1 MSSDGKLL
9 KEIQHQML
17 ATEATRLSPLATLS
31 RKAVRQKD
39 EPRLAEDYRTGF
51 SLDVDRILHSLAYT
65 RYIDKTQVFSL
76 VQNDHITHRVLHV
89 QLVSK
94 IARTIGR
101 YLGLN
106 EDLIEA
112 IALGHDLGH
121 PPFGHAGEKV
131 LSRLCVENGIGAF
144 CHNVQS
150 VQFLEEVEK
159 KGVGWNLTLQ
169 TLDGIFC
176 HDGEVHHQTLQP
188 QKGKS
193 FEAFFEQMECQK
205 NVSPKTPQ
213 PMTLEGCVMRFAD
226 TIGYI
231 GRDMED
237 AIRLGLITRDDL
249 PEEATADLGNTNG
262 TIVYRLVS
270 DVIENSHGRL
280 HIGFST
286 AIAEALLALK
296 RFNYQ
301 RIYYHPKLKKN
312 ARIIETLFEKLFH
325 RFLDD
330 LRMSNLDSPI
340 FRHFLAGM
348 SAQYREGHQPAE
360 MVRDF
365 ISGMT
370 DHYFLDQC
378 PADMRPQPIA

>member
-1 MSSDGKLL
+1 
-9 KEIQHQML
+9 ML
-17 ATEATRLSPLATLS
+17 NAEATRLSPLATLS
-31 RKAVRQKD
+31 NEAVRLKN
-39 EPRLAEDYRTGF
+39 EPRLADDYRTGF

-131 LSRLCVENGIGAF
+131 LSKLCIENGIGAF

-150 VQFLEEVEK
+150 VQFLEQVEK

-176 HDGEVHHQTLQP
+176 HDGEVHHQILRPQQGKTFNTLL
-188 QKGKS
+188 
-193 FEAFFEQMECQK
+193 EQISRQK
-205 NVSPKTPQ
+205 NSAPRTPQ

-237 AIRLGLITRDDL
+237 AIRLRLITRDDL
-249 PEEATADLGNTNG
+249 PEEATACLGNTNG

-270 DVIENSHGRL
+270 DVIERSYGQPY
-280 HIGFST
+280 IGFST
-286 AIAEALLALK
+286 ATADALLALK
-296 RFNYQ
+296 QFNYQ

-312 ARIIETLFEKLFH
+312 ARIIERLFARLFN

-330 LRMSNLDSPI
+330 FKKSNLAAPI

-348 SAQYREGHQPAE
+348 SAQYRERHQPAE

-378 PADMRPQPIA
+378 PADMRPQPIE

>member
-1 MSSDGKLL
+1 
-9 KEIQHQML
+9 ML
-17 ATEATRLSPLATLS
+17 ATEGERLSPLATLS
-31 RKAVRQKD
+31 RTAIRQKD
-39 EPRLAEDYRTGF
+39 EPRLDDDYRTGF
-51 SLDVDRILHSLAYT
+51 ALDVDRILHSLAYT

-76 VQNDHITHRVLHV
+76 VKNDHITHRVLHV

-112 IALGHDLGH
+112 IALGHDMGH

-131 LSRLCVENGIGAF
+131 LLKLCRENNIGAF

-150 VQFLEEVEK
+150 VQFLEQVEK
-159 KGVGWNLTLQ
+159 KGQGWNLTLQ

-176 HDGEVHHQTLQP
+176 HDGEVHHQTLTPETGKTFQTLFDQMDR
-188 QKGKS
+188 QKSG
-193 FEAFFEQMECQK
+193 
-205 NVSPKTPQ
+205 SPKTPS
-213 PMTLEGCVMRFAD
+213 PMTLEGCVMRLAD

-249 PEEATADLGNTNG
+249 PEEATAYLGNTNG

-270 DVIENSHGRL
+270 DVIEHSHGQPHVR
-280 HIGFST
+280 FST
-286 AIAEALLALK
+286 TIAEALLALK
-296 RFNYQ
+296 QFNYQ

-325 RFLDD
+325 RFLED
-330 LRMSNLDSPI
+330 LSRPNVSSPI
-340 FRHFLAGM
+340 FQHFLAGM
-348 SAQYREGHQPAE
+348 SAQYRQRHQPAE

-370 DHYFLDQC
+370 DHYFLDQF
-378 PADMRPQPIA
+378 PVELQPIAIE

>member
-1 MSSDGKLL
+1 MLSEGRLL
-9 KEIQHQML
+9 KDIQHQML
-17 ATEATRLSPLATLS
+17 TREATRLSPLATLS
-31 RKAVRQKD
+31 REAVRQKE

-121 PPFGHAGEKV
+121 PPFGHAGETV
-131 LSRLCVENGIGAF
+131 LSRLCIENGIGAF

-150 VQFLEEVEK
+150 VQFLEQVEK

-176 HDGEVHHQTLQP
+176 HDGEVHHQTLRP
-188 QKGKS
+188 QKGKT
-193 FEAFFEQMECQK
+193 FNILLEQMSRQK
-205 NVSPKTPQ
+205 ESAPRTPQ

-249 PEEATADLGNTNG
+249 PEEATACLGNTNG

-270 DVIENSHGRL
+270 DVIEKSYGQPC
-280 HIGFST
+280 IGFST
-286 AIAEALLALK
+286 ATAEALLALK
-296 RFNYQ
+296 QFNYQ

-312 ARIIETLFEKLFH
+312 ARIIETLFARLFD
-325 RFLDD
+325 RFFNDFKN
-330 LRMSNLDSPI
+330 SNLTSPI
-340 FRHFLAGM
+340 FRHFLEGM
-348 SAQYREGHQPAE
+348 SAQYREMHQPAE

-370 DHYFLDQC
+370 DHYFLDQF
-378 PADMRPQPIA
+378 PEDMRPQPIE

>member
-1 MSSDGKLL
+1 MPSDGKLL
-9 KEIQHQML
+9 KDIQQQML

-31 RKAVRQKD
+31 REAVRQKS
-39 EPRLAEDYRTGF
+39 EPRLSEDYRTGF

-131 LSRLCVENGIGAF
+131 LSRLCVEKDIGAF

-150 VQFLEEVEK
+150 VQFLEQVEK

-176 HDGEVHHQTLQP
+176 HDGEVHHQILQP
-188 QKGKS
+188 QKGKT
-193 FEAFFEQMECQK
+193 FEALLEQMDRQK
-205 NVSPKTPQ
+205 SGTPKTPQ
-213 PMTLEGCVMRFAD
+213 PMTIEGCVMRFAD

-249 PEEATADLGNTNG
+249 PEEATAYLGNTNG

-270 DVIENSHGRL
+270 DVIENSHGRP

-286 AIAEALLALK
+286 TIAEALLALK
-296 RFNYQ
+296 QFNYQ

-312 ARIIETLFEKLFH
+312 ARIIEALFAKLFH
-325 RFLDD
+325 RFIDD
-330 LRMSNLDSPI
+330 LTISNLESPI

-348 SAQYREGHQPAE
+348 SEKYQESHQPAE

-365 ISGMT
+365 IAGMT
-370 DHYFLDQC
+370 DHYFLDQF
-378 PADMRPQPIA
+378 PAEMRPQPIE